1 MNRPPF
7 FMVYGLG
14 QRQPTVR
21 HKTRA
26 SAALE
31 AERLARAHPGVEFY
45 VLRTVSVSKK
55 TDVITEEM
63 SPWDRADEAQA
74 DDDGIPF

>member
-1 MNRPPF
+1 MSREPF

-21 HKTRA
+21 HKARG
-26 SAALE
+26 SAVQE
-31 AERLARAHPGVEFY
+31 AERLARLNPGVEFY
-45 VLRTVSVSKK
+45 VLGTVSVSKK

-63 SPWDRADEAQA
+63 APSERVSVI
-74 DDDGIPF
+74 DDDIPF

>member
-63 SPWDRADEAQA
+63 SPWDRADEA
-74 DDDGIPF
+74 

>member
-1 MNRPPF
+1 MRAPPF

-26 SAALE
+26 SATLE
-31 AERLARAHPGVEFY
+31 AERLARTHPGIEFF

-55 TDVITEEM
+55 TDVLTEEM
-63 SPWDRADEAQA
+63 SPWDHAEPLDE
-74 DDDGIPF
+74 DELPF